1 MLSSEKCC
9 KSSKVPAVVV
19 VNPLKNM

>member
-1 MLSSEKCC
+1 MLSSEKGC